1 MKEIVLPLGIILI
14 LTVGAAV
21 GFISCFR
28 LHRAAMSEYREA
40 TERTAR
46 NQEQLNTQLTELTT
60 RVAAIEQML
69 RSVG

>member
-1 MKEIVLPLGIILI
+1 MKEVLLPLGIILI
-14 LTVGAAV
+14 LTAGVTV

-46 NQEQLNTQLTELTT
+46 NQEQLNTQLTDLTA
-60 RVAAIEQML
+60 RVTAIEQIL